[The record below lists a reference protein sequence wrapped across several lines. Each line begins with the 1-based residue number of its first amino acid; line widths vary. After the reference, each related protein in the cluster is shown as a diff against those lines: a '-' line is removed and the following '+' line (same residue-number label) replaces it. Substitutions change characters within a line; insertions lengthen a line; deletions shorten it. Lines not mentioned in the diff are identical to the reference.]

1 MADQTIIAGVLMD
14 ENTTI
19 SFVEVC
25 QKCNISEDMLL
36 DMIEHGLFPSSPT
49 RYKTTYVDQRTFN
62 RIQSACR
69 LQQDLGINLPGVV
82 LVMELLDEL
91 EQAREELTILQHH
104 VSGI

>member
-1 MADQTIIAGVLMD
+1 MDEQTIIAGVLMD

-25 QKCNISEDMLL
+25 KKCKISEDVLL
-36 DMIEHGLFPSSPT
+36 DMLEHGLLSSSKPHT
-49 RYKTTYVDQRTFN
+49 KSMDIDQRMFA

-82 LVMELLDEL
+82 LVLELLDEL
-91 EQAREELTILQHH
+91 EQAREELLVLQHH
-104 VSGI
+104 VR